1 MFLQCGPT
9 EYCTAGSV
17 RPLVGDEGGT
27 TAVRGRVEVCIGGR
41 YGTVCDTFW
50 DYEDASVV
58 CRQLGFSPYGKSNS
72 QSFVNTITII
82 IVSLPGAINLTH
94 EEFTSN
100 VTTAAITD
108 VDCTGI
114 ENQLTDCSYSSQ
126 PICSPLDDAGVVCQG
141 ILSEYH

>member
-1 MFLQCGPT
+1 MAGMEQCVTPSGTMKMPLWCADNWDFLLM
-9 EYCTAGSV
+9 V
-17 RPLVGDEGGT
+17 NLIV
-27 TAVRGRVEVCIGGR
+27 I
-41 YGTVCDTFW
+41 
-50 DYEDASVV
+50 
-58 CRQLGFSPYGKSNS
+58 
-72 QSFVNTITII
+72 SFVNTITII

-126 PICSPLDDAGVVCQG
+126 PLCSPLDDAGVVCQG
-141 ILSEYH
+141 ILSEYN